1 MSAIKLEK
9 DKIQVLAVV
18 DQVHLKE
25 RKRKRSTAI
34 VKGVNHLQ
42 LKRQASWET
51 ILIGLEKRQQKYNK
65 KIAIGQQFQG
75 FE

>member
-42 LKRQASWET
+42 LKRQAS
-51 ILIGLEKRQQKYNK
+51 
-65 KIAIGQQFQG
+65 
-75 FE
+75 